1 MTRAERELNTQ
12 NQIKA
17 MRGLG
22 FTEEEIADVLK
33 CDDEIEHGADLFAL
47 SPEKEAISREIRAT
61 TSVDKK
67 NARAEKSAEK
77 KKTVYNFNQRERKE
91 NLGKQEIISLLADT
105 LNGISTSVEITNKE
119 RELIFVSNGT
129 KYRLTLAVP
138 RK

>member
-67 NARAEKSAEK
+67 NARAEK

-91 NLGKQEIISLLADT
+91 NFGKQEIISLLADT

-119 RELIFVSNGT
+119 RELIFVSNGV